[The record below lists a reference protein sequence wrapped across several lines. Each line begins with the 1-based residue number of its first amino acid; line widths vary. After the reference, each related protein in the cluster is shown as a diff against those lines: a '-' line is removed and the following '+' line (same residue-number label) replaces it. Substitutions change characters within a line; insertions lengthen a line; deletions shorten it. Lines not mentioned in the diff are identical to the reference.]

1 MSDKFPSPDD
11 GAASPAS
18 SPAPRKPFALWLG
31 RAGSGLF
38 KAVAW
43 GAGALVMLMVV
54 AWAVLLWAILPRV
67 DGWRAD
73 LTQQATK
80 ALGVKVE
87 IAQVRGRADGI
98 WPTLALQDVRLLDAD
113 GRVALSLPE
122 VEARLSLTTLSPQ
135 ALLDGELRL
144 DRLTLVRPALDI
156 RRDAAGD
163 IHIAGLKLPAASPAS
178 AGGGEGGL
186 DWVLSQSRID
196 IRQGT
201 VRWSDD
207 WMRAPTLALSDVDVK
222 LRSRPSWRGRVHEL
236 DVAATPP
243 QAFGQ
248 RFELHGA
255 VSQPLWLVGRAPTE
269 RQGVA
274 MAAVAPAAWLDH
286 AVERAV
292 FWARHWGVDSTRPSD

>member
-1 MSDKFPSPDD
+1 MSDKFSSPDD
-11 GAASPAS
+11 GAASPDPSAS
-18 SPAPRKPFALWLG
+18 PRKPSGRWLG
-31 RAGSGLF
+31 RAGSGLL
-38 KAVAW
+38 KATAW
-43 GAGALVMLMVV
+43 GVGGLVMLMVV

-80 ALGVKVE
+80 ALGLKVE
-87 IAQVRGRADGI
+87 IGQVRGRADGI

-122 VEARLSLTTLSPQ
+122 VQARLSLTTLSPQ

-163 IHIAGLKLPAASPAS
+163 IHIAGLKLPAASATS
-178 AGGGEGGL
+178 ADSGGGL

-207 WMRAPTLALSDVDVK
+207 WMRAPTLALRDVDVK
-222 LRSRPSWRGRVHEL
+222 LRSRPSLRGRVHEL

-243 QAFGQ
+243 EAFGQ

-255 VSQPLWLVGRAPTE
+255 VSQPLWLVGRAP
-269 RQGVA
+269 
-274 MAAVAPAAWLDH
+274 
-286 AVERAV
+286 
-292 FWARHWGVDSTRPSD
+292 